1 MPHPTAHL
9 TNGLTFRELAYEDSN
24 LPKLIEI
31 LTLNKVG
38 KHGEFNVIKPVQN
51 IGKLQRSLSSHLGL
65 WW

>member
-9 TNGLTFRELAYEDSN
+9 TNRLTFRELVYVDVN

-38 KHGEFNVIKPVQN
+38 LRITIQEDIRTP
-51 IGKLQRSLSSHLGL
+51 
-65 WW
+65 